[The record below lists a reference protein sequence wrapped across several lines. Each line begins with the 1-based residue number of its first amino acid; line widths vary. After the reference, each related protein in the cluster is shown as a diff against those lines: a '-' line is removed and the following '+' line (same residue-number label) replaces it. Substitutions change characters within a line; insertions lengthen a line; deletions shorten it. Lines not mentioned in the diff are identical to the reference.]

1 MVDVDDAKHTTT
13 VYLCKKFNKI
23 VVVKE
28 KKKKKKT
35 FLPGSSY
42 ECRYQVS
49 STVNL

>member
-28 KKKKKKT
+28 KKKKKKH
-35 FLPGSSY
+35 FCPVAVMNVDIKSH
-42 ECRYQVS
+42 RQ
-49 STVNL
+49 